1 MKLIK
6 ITFFLTLVLILS
18 SCSSDKETRIRKDF
32 TFDWKFNLGDVPA
45 ASQSDFDDSSWR
57 TLNLPHDWSI
67 ESDFSVDFPATP
79 GGGALPGG
87 IGWYRKA
94 FELDKSMEDKVVYI
108 DFDGVYRNSEVWIN
122 GHYLGKRPWGYISF
136 RYELTPYLNADG
148 LNVLSV
154 RVDNS
159 LEPNS
164 RWYSGSGIYR
174 NVWLT
179 AVNQVHVDLW
189 GSYITTP
196 KVTENHA
203 DVSVQTTVRNA
214 GNDVQTVEVQQHLIN
229 MNQKTVATNSEKIE
243 IQPNSSDTLEQLLH
257 MNYPVLW
264 NVENPY
270 LYKMV
275 TRLFVDGK
283 QVDEYKTRVGIRFF
297 EFDPEKGFSLN
308 GKAMKING
316 VCMHHDLGALGAAVN
331 KRALE
336 RQLEILKGMGV
347 NGIRTS
353 HNPPAPELLDLCDRM
368 GFIVQ
373 NESFDMWRKGK
384 SKYDYSHDFPEWY
397 ERDLSDF
404 VKRDRNHPSIFMWSV
419 GNEVQEQ
426 WHDTNRDTLSLQQAN
441 LLLNFKKE
449 INLDD
454 YADGKGGVNA
464 LLTAQLVNIVKS
476 LDATRPVTAG
486 CNETRDFNPLF
497 QSGALDMIGF
507 NYHEK
512 DYEAVPKRFPGKPF
526 IVTESVSSLQ
536 TRGNYVQPSDSII
549 TAPVRW
555 DIPYTDPT
563 QMRSAYDHSHAP
575 WGATHETGL
584 LYVKKYPHVAGQYIW
599 TGFDYLGEPTPFWW
613 PSRSSYFGIVDL
625 AGFPKDV
632 YYLYQSEW
640 TTGNVLHVFP
650 HWNWSVGQTIDIW
663 AYYNNADEVELF
675 LNDKSL
681 GKRSKEGNKMHVMW
695 RVPYE
700 PGTLKAVSRNA
711 GKEVLTRTIR
721 TAGEPSEIRLT
732 ADRTKLKADGK
743 DLSFVTVELYDKD
756 GNLCPLANQLVRFS
770 VKGEGFIA
778 GTDNGNQNDHVSLK
792 KPERHLFF
800 GKCLGI
806 VQTTRES
813 GKITLKVEVDGLGT
827 QELVLRSN

>member
-6 ITFFLTLVLILS
+6 ITFLLTLVLILS

-32 TFDWKFNLGDVPA
+32 TFDWKFNLGDLPA

-136 RYELTPYLNADG
+136 RYELTPYLIADG

-179 AVNQVHVDLW
+179 AVNLVHVDLW

-196 KVTENHA
+196 KVTDNHA

-257 MNYPVLW
+257 VNYPVLW

-283 QVDEYKTRVGIRFF
+283 QVDEYKTRVGIRYF

-316 VCMHHDLGALGAAVN
+316 VCMHHDLGALGSAVN

-827 QELVLRSN
+827 QELVLRSK